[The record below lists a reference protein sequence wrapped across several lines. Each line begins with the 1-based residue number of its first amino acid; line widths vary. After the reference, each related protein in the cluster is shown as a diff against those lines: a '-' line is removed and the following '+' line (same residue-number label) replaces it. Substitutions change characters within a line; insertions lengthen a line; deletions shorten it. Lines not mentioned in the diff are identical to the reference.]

1 MAQELGDYLTQNNFE
16 METHHSL
23 TNKSLSSPTQ
33 KDFNM
38 MFQWLYRRL
47 DPNYKFQKTIDQEL
61 PPILKQLRYPFEKSI
76 TKSQIAAVGG
86 NNWHTFLGLLHWMMQ
101 LAKMMEA
108 YSRSD
113 YDDACAEA
121 GVDVSG
127 DRIIFEFL
135 SGAYREWLS
144 VEDDEDDEEA
154 QARLLKPHVDAMA
167 ARFDEANKH
176 HLEQV
181 EMLEAEA
188 KALAEQIEELGRAGE
203 KGKELDKT
211 IKILEED
218 RGKFEQYNSSVEA
231 RIEKYMQ
238 RQQLFEEEI
247 RNVEKQLEE
256 AEAERQQLQESVD
269 AQGITIADI
278 DRMNTERERLQKG
291 VEAAQ
296 SRLED
301 SRRKASE
308 KELEAEKKLEELQQ
322 QIERYNNL
330 GYQIGIIPSTAANA
344 KGQDY
349 ELILQVNDSPAF
361 TSSQLGR
368 SQEQES
374 ERLLAAEG
382 VGYHPHNLL
391 NLDLKGHVKNA
402 LLTLRKEVSERRN
415 AALEQD
421 MNNHDLLDK
430 IREAIDDKQ
439 AEVEA
444 LESRVRAAEEEF
456 EKTRELTGQQKMQS
470 DAQIERMEKEL
481 GRMRQGLTE
490 SVQLMEQREMNTNL
504 EYVLHLAPTR
514 LSLRQLFSASLF
526 VLVAAHVESLC

>member
-1 MAQELGDYLTQNNFE
+1 MSLAPGRPAQPVFQRSSSGDNLAGLGLASVNRTSGNGMFRSQSTRKSYAPISTPAPSAFNGLDSTAQRRSSVYSQRPSGGVGPLGGGHQSFFTTAPVPATLPVDPRQLKSASTRAQMAQELGDYLTQNNFE

-108 YSRSD
+108 YSRGD

-322 QIERYNNL
+322 QMERYNNL
-330 GYQIGIIPSTAANA
+330 GYQIG
-344 KGQDY
+344 
-349 ELILQVNDSPAF
+349 
-361 TSSQLGR
+361 
-368 SQEQES
+368 
-374 ERLLAAEG
+374 
-382 VGYHPHNLL
+382 
-391 NLDLKGHVKNA
+391 
-402 LLTLRKEVSERRN
+402 
-415 AALEQD
+415 
-421 MNNHDLLDK
+421 
-430 IREAIDDKQ
+430 
-439 AEVEA
+439 
-444 LESRVRAAEEEF
+444 
-456 EKTRELTGQQKMQS
+456 
-470 DAQIERMEKEL
+470 
-481 GRMRQGLTE
+481 
-490 SVQLMEQREMNTNL
+490 
-504 EYVLHLAPTR
+504 
-514 LSLRQLFSASLF
+514 
-526 VLVAAHVESLC
+526 